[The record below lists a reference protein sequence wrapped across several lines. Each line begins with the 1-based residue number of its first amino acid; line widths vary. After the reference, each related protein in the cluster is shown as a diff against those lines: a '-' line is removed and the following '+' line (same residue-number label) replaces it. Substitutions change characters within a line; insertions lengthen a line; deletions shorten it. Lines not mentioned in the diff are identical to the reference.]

1 MPGNFHVKTRYFF
14 FHIGHQEFHAE
25 EEELIAY
32 EKNYNTLAKRGILLT
47 HQNFRKKAR
56 SKTPKKIDEK
66 SQGKWQK

>member
-1 MPGNFHVKTRYFF
+1 MPAKFHVKTRYFF
-14 FHIGHQEFHAE
+14 FHNVTSQKGAKHKILFE
-25 EEELIAY
+25 I

>member
-1 MPGNFHVKTRYFF
+1 MPAKFHVKTRDFF
-14 FHIGHQEFHAE
+14 FHVLHKTGVVAFIKVDTD
-25 EEELIAY
+25 

-66 SQGKWQK
+66 SQGK